1 MIKIINLTK
10 KYGQLLALD
19 NLNLDIP
26 PGEIFGFLGP
36 NGAGKTTTV
45 KLLCGLLKPS
55 QGQAIVGGIDIQQ
68 HPEEAKKIIGLVP
81 DFPFVYKKL
90 TGQEFLQFIGDLY
103 TVTDEE
109 MANKIPKYLE
119 MFELTPWANE
129 LIENYSRG
137 MQQKLV
143 MASVLLHE
151 PKVIILDEPLVGLD
165 PKGARVMKEI
175 FVNLSK
181 KGTTIFM
188 CTHTLEIAERMCNR
202 IGIIQG
208 GKLTNM
214 GTTDE
219 LRQQVKEGGN
229 LEDIFLQ
236 LTGGSEY
243 ADLLKYLE

>member
-1 MIKIINLTK
+1 MIKIINLSK
-10 KYGQLLALD
+10 RYGKLQALD
-19 NLNLDIP
+19 NLNLEIS

-45 KLLCGLLKPS
+45 KLLCGLLKPTS
-55 QGQAIVGGIDIQQ
+55 GQAIVGGIDIQQ
-68 HPEEAKKIIGLVP
+68 QPEEAKKIIGLVP

-90 TGQEFLQFIGDLY
+90 TGHEFLRFIGDLY
-103 TVTDEE
+103 DVSEE
-109 MANKIPKYLE
+109 DIANKIPKYLE
-119 MFELTPWANE
+119 MFELASWANE

-165 PKGARVMKEI
+165 PKGSRVMKEI

-181 KGTTIFM
+181 RGTTIFM
-188 CTHTLEIAERMCNR
+188 CTHTLEIADHMCNR

-208 GKLTNM
+208 GKLTNL
-214 GTTDE
+214 GTTNE
-219 LRQQVKEGGN
+219 LRQQVKQGGN